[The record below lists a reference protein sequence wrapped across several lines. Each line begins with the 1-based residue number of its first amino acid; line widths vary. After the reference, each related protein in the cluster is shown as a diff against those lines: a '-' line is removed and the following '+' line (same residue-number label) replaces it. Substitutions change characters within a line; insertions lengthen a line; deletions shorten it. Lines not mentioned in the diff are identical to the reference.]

1 MLFIYGVT
9 VLNKFTK
16 KTISLLTAL
25 LLASALLPS
34 VSFADAVGEAHN
46 REWGFRHNDGIVLV
60 LSGGGTKG
68 LSHIGVFEVLEREN
82 IPVAAIVGTSMGA
95 IMGGVY
101 ATGADAAE
109 MRKMA
114 IDANLAE
121 IISGRST
128 YASPIDETHRAP
140 TVNSQFF
147 ILQMDE
153 KRNMKS
159 NVGLLRPKN
168 LYNFLMEKTAKT
180 NEIDFDNLPVPF
192 AAVAT
197 DLESGEAVVLRNG
210 NLASALRASMSIP
223 GVFDPWEINGR
234 ILVDG
239 GIKANLPVKIAKELF
254 PGHPVVAVNL
264 SPKHIRRDRT
274 HLRSL
279 VEIAAQTVEILMMD
293 QVRENVKEADVV
305 INPDVSEFGVL
316 DSAGYDEIMARGKTA
331 AEEKVDEIK
340 ALMRDERFIYA
351 KGVHGNRGEGRGSYI
366 AELRFRGI
374 PSNVSEALYSRY
386 EYLIGTQL
394 DMDDIAEIVKELS
407 MSPEFLTVDAKIER
421 SSGKTVSL
429 LFDIERPAKFQ
440 FTGNG
445 YVGNIHQDSWA
456 SVAVQIRD
464 IMMDGDIGSL
474 EYRLGNTW
482 GAKGRYFTSLSANRT
497 QFGFMIGAVNE
508 KINGQGLGESE
519 YERYSARAEW
529 YKEFGTHARIG
540 LGYLGERINS
550 FENWHGPTAMLSFN
564 NLDDPVLPT
573 KGTKIK
579 ADTWFPFGEKVLMNM
594 EFQQYLPT
602 VKKWKLVL
610 SGGFKMGDED
620 YFPNAAFLGNKE
632 ELYSL
637 AKHPL
642 YGDQAYWLHLGAEKT
657 LLRSWWGGV
666 NTEIFA
672 NYGQVL
678 SDWDSKTSWWETGLE
693 LSLPL
698 NNFAGRLFVVY
709 DQEHEVTFGYSFGFP
724 SFWNGPLQ

>member
-1 MLFIYGVT
+1 MNRIT
-9 VLNKFTK
+9 EKI
-16 KTISLLTAL
+16 ISLLTAVL
-25 LLASALLPS
+25 IITALLPAA
-34 VSFADAVGEAHN
+34 SFAETDGEKHN
-46 REWGFRHNDGIVLV
+46 REWGFRHNEGIVLV

-68 LSHIGVFEVLEREN
+68 LSHIGVLEVLEREN

-95 IMGGVY
+95 IMGGIY
-101 ATGADAAE
+101 ATGSNAAE
-109 MRKMA
+109 MRAMA
-114 IDANLAE
+114 NDANLAE

-128 YASPIDETHRAP
+128 YGSSIDETHRAP
-140 TVNSQFF
+140 TVNSQLF

-153 KRNMKS
+153 KKNMKS

-168 LYNFLMEKTAKT
+168 LYNFLMEKTSKT
-180 NEIDFDNLPVPF
+180 NNVDFDDLPIPF

-197 DLESGEAVVLRNG
+197 DLESGEAVILRNG
-210 NLASALRASMSIP
+210 NPASALRASMSIP
-223 GVFDPWEINGR
+223 GVFDPWEINGK

-279 VEIAAQTVEILMMD
+279 VEIAAQTVEILMME
-293 QVRENVKEADVV
+293 QVSENVKEADVV
-305 INPDVSEFGVL
+305 ITPDVAKFGVL
-316 DSAGYDEIMARGKTA
+316 DSAGYDEIMARGKVA
-331 AEEKVDEIK
+331 AEEKIDEIK
-340 ALMRDERFIYA
+340 ALMLDPRFAYA
-351 KGVHGNRGEGRGSYI
+351 KGVHGRKAEERGSYV
-366 AELRFRGI
+366 AELRFTGI
-374 PSNVSEALYSRY
+374 PRNVSEALHERY
-386 EYLIGTQL
+386 NYLIGNPL
-394 DMDDIAEIVKELS
+394 DMDDIADIVKELS
-407 MSPEFLTVDAKIER
+407 LSPEFLTVDAKIER
-421 SSGKTVSL
+421 SSGKTVSV
-429 LFDIERPAKFQ
+429 LFEIERPAKFQ

-445 YVGNIHQDSWA
+445 YVGNVHQDSWA
-456 SVAVQIRD
+456 SLAVQIRD
-464 IMMDGDIGSL
+464 ILMDGDIGSI

-497 QFGFMIGAVNE
+497 QFGFMLGAVNE
-508 KINGQGLGESE
+508 RIDAQGFGTAE
-519 YERYSARAEW
+519 YERYMARAEW
-529 YKEFGTHARIG
+529 YKEFGLQARIG

-550 FENWHGPTAMLSFN
+550 FENWHGPTAMFSFN

-579 ADTWFPFGEKVLMNM
+579 ADAWFPFGEKVLMNM
-594 EFQQYLPT
+594 EFQQYLPA
-602 VKKWKLVL
+602 VRKWAFIL

-657 LLRSWWGGV
+657 LLRSWWGGIK
-666 NTEIFA
+666 TELFV
-672 NYGQVL
+672 NYGQVF
-678 SDWDSKTSWWETGLE
+678 SNWEDKNSWWETGLE

-709 DQEHEVTFGYSFGFP
+709 DQAHEVTFGYSFGIP
-724 SFWNGPLQ
+724 TFWNGPLQ